1 MRATRTVNR
10 DTIKIGVLVSFTA
23 LALACAGGSPK
34 SSQGGTGGEE
44 TGTGGAAPTGG
55 KSGGGTGGSPATGGE
70 SGGGSGGGTAGAA
83 GRDAGVVKPDAAT
96 TGGAGVPPDAAAGVD
111 LGSSLDGGQLPAPP
125 ATWQEHWFEHAQNV
139 KLVAWNDDV
148 AVYYDDD
155 VRGGDWIFPFMTRL
169 WRYTKQTYDMG
180 PLAKNRLFT
189 IFHQG
194 RYSGGHPS
202 TYFDS
207 SHDNRNVTDCG
218 PGPWTNPS
226 YDVPSHEA
234 GHVVEGANNGIHES
248 PAFPLW
254 GDSKWMEFYQYDAYV
269 ALGMTA
275 EAKRLFDRF
284 TATTDSFPRAGTHWF
299 RDWFYPLWKDH
310 GGAQVMV
317 KFFKLLATHFPKNGT
332 SYSRNLNWGEF
343 VHFMSGA
350 AGTDLK
356 AQATMAFG
364 WPPEREAQF
373 TKARTD
379 FPMITY

>member
-1 MRATRTVNR
+1 MRVTAAVNLR
-10 DTIKIGVLVSFTA
+10 IMNGIAGLVGITF
-23 LALACAGGSPK
+23 LQVACSGGTTE
-34 SSQGGTGGEE
+34 SSAGGTGGE
-44 TGTGGAAPTGG
+44 GSG
-55 KSGGGTGGSPATGGE
+55 SGGVGQPGGQSGSPGT
-70 SGGGSGGGTAGAA
+70 GGTAGGGKGGGGASGA
-83 GRDAGVVKPDAAT
+83 DAGVGPDAALKADAGADT
-96 TGGAGVPPDAAAGVD
+96 ASGGVDVPPGPDLAGN
-111 LGSSLDGGQLPAPP
+111 LDGGRLPAPP
-125 ATWQEHWFEHAQNV
+125 ATWQEHWFEHVQNV
-139 KLVAWNDDV
+139 KLVAYNDDV
-148 AVYYDDD
+148 AIYFDDD
-155 VRGGDWIFPFMTRL
+155 VRGGLDWIFPFMTRL
-169 WRYTKQTYDMG
+169 WRYTKATYDLG
-180 PLAKNRLFT
+180 PEPQNRLFA

-194 RYSGGHPS
+194 KYSGGHPS
-202 TYFDS
+202 TYFDA
-207 SHDNRNVTDCG
+207 SHDRRNVSDCG
-218 PGPWTNPS
+218 PGPWTTPG

-234 GHVVEGANNGIHES
+234 GHVVEGANNGIHNS

-284 TATTDSFPRAGTHWF
+284 TATTDNFPRPGTRWF

-350 AGTDLK
+350 AGKDLK
-356 AQATMAFG
+356 MMATTAFG

-373 TKARTD
+373 TKARAD
-379 FPMITY
+379 FSMITY